1 MVLLKFD
8 PLFSC
13 LTGRKCAIA
22 AARPPPATPSL
33 LSLCVCICV
42 CVARQLLYCSI
53 AGAVVVATLLF
64 RTCRRRRCR
73 CPCSTPLTLFTPSL
87 TSLDA
92 FSFPTLSPPFAL
104 VLLLLWVQAT
114 IVTVSAPKHRQLFM
128 NSQAVLPVPLPLSP
142 SLSPSVAASLLSGQ
156 PTMQNNLA
164 LRQPQP
170 QQSREQHRT
179 GLNKLL
185 IMCLKFLT

>member
-1 MVLLKFD
+1 MLSQLPD
-8 PLFSC
+8 HPS
-13 LTGRKCAIA
+13 
-22 AARPPPATPSL
+22 TPSL
-33 LSLCVCICV
+33 LSLFVCVS
-42 CVARQLLYCSI
+42 VARQLLYCSI

-64 RTCRRRRCR
+64 RTCRRRRRCR

-128 NSQAVLPVPLPLSP
+128 NSQAVLPVPLSSSPPLS
-142 SLSPSVAASLLSGQ
+142 LSVAASLLSGQ